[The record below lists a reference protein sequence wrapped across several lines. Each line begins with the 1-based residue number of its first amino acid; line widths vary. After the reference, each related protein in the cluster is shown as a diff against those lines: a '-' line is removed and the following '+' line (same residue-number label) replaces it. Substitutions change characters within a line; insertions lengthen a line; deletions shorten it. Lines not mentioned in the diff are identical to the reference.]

1 MKFLG
6 CNVSAGKWKET
17 IEEQNIDYNN
27 FQINFYKQIYNL
39 GMAEQEYKQQ
49 R

>member
-1 MKFLG
+1 MAKKWFTTTDLLLQFMKFLG

-27 FQINFYKQIYNL
+27 FQINFY
-39 GMAEQEYKQQ
+39 
-49 R
+49 